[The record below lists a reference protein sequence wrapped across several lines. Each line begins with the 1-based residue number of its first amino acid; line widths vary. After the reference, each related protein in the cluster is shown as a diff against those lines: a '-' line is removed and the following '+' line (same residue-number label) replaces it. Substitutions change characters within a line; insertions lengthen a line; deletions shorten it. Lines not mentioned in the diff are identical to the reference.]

1 MGAHYVCV
9 KTHSVIEPPNQ
20 YANLQLHAH
29 TYLFGISYL
38 LAIVN
43 FKHSKI
49 AFNRAKWRVS
59 ILR

>member
-1 MGAHYVCV
+1 MRAHYVCV
-9 KTHSVIEPPNQ
+9 KAHGVIEPPNQ

-29 TYLFGISYL
+29 TYLFGVSYL

-49 AFNRAKWRVS
+49 AFNRAK
-59 ILR
+59 

>member
-9 KTHSVIEPPNQ
+9 KTHSVIELLNQ

-29 TYLFGISYL
+29 AYLFSINYL

-49 AFNRAKWRVS
+49 AFNRAK
-59 ILR
+59 